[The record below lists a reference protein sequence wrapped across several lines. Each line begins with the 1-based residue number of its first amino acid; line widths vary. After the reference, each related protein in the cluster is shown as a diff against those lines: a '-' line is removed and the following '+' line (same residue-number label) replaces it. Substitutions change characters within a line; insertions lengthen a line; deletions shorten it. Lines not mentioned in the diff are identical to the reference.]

1 MVNGITFSEQLITSE
16 NFAHFMYTFLN
27 HANGVTKGC
36 AISNANGKV
45 YVQKGY
51 FIVFGRM
58 VQIIGTE
65 EIASPDVVSGQ
76 LYCKVVFEVD
86 LSKENTA
93 EEFIQGAFKTLTS
106 TTGYPSVKQEDLDD
120 AGKVYQMPWCQYVKQ
135 AGSIK
140 DFRDLREILDLN
152 SIWSAI
158 SNQNTQ
164 YKGEFDDY
172 FAAQRST
179 ILGMIKELEGHGY
192 ATTAEFNSL
201 SSEVAETKKSVSDGK
216 ALVAAAITAKRVA
229 TAATDTFAK
238 MAENIKKIVL
248 GSGNAQPA
256 DVLAGK
262 TATNDSG
269 VEFTGTMPNRGWNAG
284 DAISIANSNSVAN
297 KMYAKFPAGAY
308 FDESAGSPGGAVYL
322 PYNTLASAI
331 GLNPDYMID
340 TYTVLGKKGKI
351 PTIEG
356 VNITPQT
363 YKQTVNC
370 AWKRL
375 SGNVEIAAVP
385 LPPANVIKKGYRYWI
400 GSNYVDGTYVYSDI
414 TGYYYQAPNE
424 MTGVTGGWNWILPSD
439 QKPNP
444 GTLSRQQ
451 GYMDIKMNPGSWEG
465 GTSSGS
471 NTVVAFLCTTY
482 KINITNIRTIYLPI
496 IEGSTGSYTTY
507 FGIANEQPGS
517 KSWNNFVSRVLG
529 DPVAGKQFVLDVS
542 NITGSYY
549 LIVMA
554 TAFYGSNTGIKGNHT
569 RFSEIRYETMER

>member
-120 AGKVYQMPWCQYVKQ
+120 AGKVYQMPWCQYIKQ

-158 SNQNTQ
+158 SSQNTQ

-179 ILGMIKELEGHGY
+179 ILGMIAELEGQGY
-192 ATTAEFNSL
+192 ATTAEFNDL
-201 SSEVAETKKSVSDGK
+201 SAEVADTKKSVSDGK
-216 ALVAAAITAKRVA
+216 AEIAAAITLKRVT
-229 TAATDTFAK
+229 TAASATFHQ

-256 DVLAGK
+256 DVLQGK

-269 VEFTGTMPNRGWNAG
+269 VEFTGTMPNNPNGTTAASVALWNG
-284 DAISIANSNSVAN
+284 DLYYRIPKGAYISLNADGYPEVKASQATIAN
-297 KMYAKFPAGAY
+297 
-308 FDESAGSPGGAVYL
+308 
-322 PYNTLASAI
+322 AI

-363 YKQTVNC
+363 YKQTVNS

-375 SGNVEIAAVP
+375 SGNVEIAGVP

-400 GSNYVDGTYVYSDI
+400 GSSYVDGTCEGYFPTPNDLYYMGNNPAGFSGGGSYVIYYLDHIEIKDVGEGKIVTGANEFNYTGHQYFKIDGEFCNGSSATRTIKFYYGGKTGWYLYYEHGFAGAACTGRTTISIPLPANIGAQRTQMFIGSSI
-414 TGYYYQAPNE
+414 TG
-424 MTGVTGGWNWILPSD
+424 
-439 QKPNP
+439 
-444 GTLSRQQ
+444 
-451 GYMDIKMNPGSWEG
+451 
-465 GTSSGS
+465 
-471 NTVVAFLCTTY
+471 
-482 KINITNIRTIYLPI
+482 KIYRIWL
-496 IEGSTGSYTTY
+496 E
-507 FGIANEQPGS
+507 
-517 KSWNNFVSRVLG
+517 
-529 DPVAGKQFVLDVS
+529 
-542 NITGSYY
+542 
-549 LIVMA
+549 
-554 TAFYGSNTGIKGNHT
+554 
-569 RFSEIRYETMER
+569 

>member
-76 LYCKVVFEVD
+76 LYCKVVFEID

-120 AGKVYQMPWCQYVKQ
+120 AGKVYQMPWCQYIKQ

-158 SNQNTQ
+158 SSQNTQ

-179 ILGMIKELEGHGY
+179 ILGMIAELEGQGY
-192 ATTAEFNSL
+192 ATTAEFNDL
-201 SSEVAETKKSVSDGK
+201 SAEVADTKKSVSDGK
-216 ALVAAAITAKRVA
+216 AEIAAAITLKRVT
-229 TAATDTFAK
+229 TAASATFHQ

-340 TYTVLGKKGKI
+340 TYTLLGKKGKI

-385 LPPANVIKKGYRYWI
+385 LPPASVIKKGYRYWI
-400 GSNYVDGTYVYSDI
+400 GSSYVDGTCE
-414 TGYYYQAPNE
+414 GYFPTANDLYLRGN
-424 MTGVTGGWNWILPSD
+424 
-439 QKPNP
+439 NP
-444 GTLSRQQ
+444 ANFSC
-451 GYMDIKMNPGSWEG
+451 
-465 GTSSGS
+465 SSGS
-471 NTVVAFLCTTY
+471 GYVTFFLDHIEIRDTSDTKIINASIKFNLTGHANLKIDGEFCNGASSGRYLDIYRGSGTGWYGFAQHIFAGAACTGRTT
-482 KINITNIRTIYLPI
+482 ITIPLP
-496 IEGSTGSYTTY
+496 
-507 FGIANEQPGS
+507 AN
-517 KSWNNFVSRVLG
+517 LG
-529 DPVAGKQFVLDVS
+529 DQLIGFRFGS
-542 NITGSYY
+542 SITGNIYRIW
-549 LIVMA
+549 L
-554 TAFYGSNTGIKGNHT
+554 
-569 RFSEIRYETMER
+569 E

>member
-36 AISNANGKV
+36 AVSNANGKV

-120 AGKVYQMPWCQYVKQ
+120 AGKVYQMPWCQYIKQ

-152 SIWSAI
+152 TIWSAI

-179 ILGMIKELEGHGY
+179 ILGMIAELEGQGY
-192 ATTAEFNSL
+192 ATTAEFNTL
-201 SSEVAETKKSVSDGK
+201 SAEVADTKKSVSDGK

-269 VEFTGTMPNRGWNAG
+269 VEFMGTMPNNPDVTTAASTILYEGSLYYRIPKGAYINLTSNGYPEVKA
-284 DAISIANSNSVAN
+284 SQTTIAN
-297 KMYAKFPAGAY
+297 
-308 FDESAGSPGGAVYL
+308 
-322 PYNTLASAI
+322 AI
-331 GLNPDYMID
+331 GLNPDYMLDSIN
-340 TYTVLGKKGKI
+340 VLGKQGKI
-351 PTIEG
+351 QSMAG
-356 VNITPQT
+356 VTITPQT
-363 YKQTVNC
+363 YAQTVWS
-370 AWKRL
+370 AWKRMT
-375 SGNVEIAAVP
+375 GNVEIAAVP
-385 LPPANVIKKGYRYWI
+385 LPPASVIKKGYRYWI
-400 GSNYVDGTYVYSDI
+400 GGNYVDGTYVYSDI

-424 MTGVTGGWNWILPSD
+424 MTGVTGGWKWILPSD

-444 GTLSRQQ
+444 GTLSRLQ

-471 NTVVAFLCTTY
+471 NNVVAFLCTTY
-482 KINITNIRTIYLPI
+482 KLNLTNVRTIYLPF
-496 IEGSTGSYTTY
+496 IEGSAGSYSTY
-507 FGIANEQPGS
+507 FGIANELPAS
-517 KSWNNFVSRVLG
+517 KNWNNFVLRVS
-529 DPVAGKQFVLDVS
+529 DHPVAGTQLVLDVS

-549 LIVMA
+549 LIIEA
-554 TAFYGSNTGIKGNHT
+554 DAYYGSNTGIKTNHT
-569 RFSEIRYETMER
+569 RFAEVRYETMER

>member
-93 EEFIQGAFKTLTS
+93 EEFIQGVFKTLTS
-106 TTGYPSVKQEDLDD
+106 TASYPSVRQEDLDD
-120 AGKVYQMPWCQYVKQ
+120 TGKVYQMPWCQYIKQ
-135 AGSIK
+135 AGAIK

-158 SNQNTQ
+158 SSQNTQ

-179 ILGMIKELEGHGY
+179 ILGMIAELEGQGY
-192 ATTAEFNSL
+192 ATTAEFNDL
-201 SSEVAETKKSVSDGK
+201 SAEVAETKKSVSDGK

-229 TAATDTFAK
+229 TAATATFK
-238 MAENIKKIVL
+238 EMAANIGRIVL

-340 TYTVLGKKGKI
+340 TYTLLGKKGKI
-351 PTIEG
+351 QSMAG
-356 VNITPQT
+356 VTITPQT
-363 YKQTVNC
+363 YAQTVWS
-370 AWKRL
+370 AWKRMT
-375 SGNVEIAAVP
+375 GNVEIAGVP
-385 LPPANVIKKGYRYWI
+385 LPPASVVKKGYRYWI
-400 GSNYVDGTYVYSDI
+400 GSSYVDGTCE
-414 TGYYYQAPNE
+414 GYFPTANDLYLHGN
-424 MTGVTGGWNWILPSD
+424 
-439 QKPNP
+439 NP
-444 GTLSRQQ
+444 ANFSC
-451 GYMDIKMNPGSWEG
+451 
-465 GTSSGS
+465 SSGS
-471 NTVVAFLCTTY
+471 GYVTFFLDHIEIRDTSDTKIINASIKFNLTGHANLKIDGEFCNGASSGRYLDIYRGSGTGWYSFAQHIFAGSACTGRTT
-482 KINITNIRTIYLPI
+482 ITIPLP
-496 IEGSTGSYTTY
+496 
-507 FGIANEQPGS
+507 AN
-517 KSWNNFVSRVLG
+517 LG
-529 DPVAGKQFVLDVS
+529 DQLIGFRFGS
-542 NITGSYY
+542 SITGNIYHVW
-549 LIVMA
+549 L
-554 TAFYGSNTGIKGNHT
+554 
-569 RFSEIRYETMER
+569 E

>member
-93 EEFIQGAFKTLTS
+93 EEFIQGVFKTLTS
-106 TTGYPSVKQEDLDD
+106 TASYPSVRQEDLDD
-120 AGKVYQMPWCQYVKQ
+120 TGKVYQMPWCQYIKQ
-135 AGSIK
+135 AGAIK

-158 SNQNTQ
+158 SSQNTQ

-179 ILGMIKELEGHGY
+179 ILGMIAELEGQGY
-192 ATTAEFNSL
+192 ATTAEFNDL
-201 SSEVAETKKSVSDGK
+201 SAEVAETKKSVSDGK

-256 DVLAGK
+256 DVRKGK
-262 TATNDSG
+262 TFTNDEGIEKAGTMPEYISGTKGISCGLNDSG
-269 VEFTGTMPNRGWNAG
+269 LYYYMGAG
-284 DAISIANSNSVAN
+284 YWIQDGSGKSWVYMSRDDVA
-297 KMYAKFPAGAY
+297 A
-308 FDESAGSPGGAVYL
+308 
-322 PYNTLASAI
+322 TI
-331 GLNPDYMID
+331 GLNPDAMLDSIN
-340 TYTVLGKKGKI
+340 VLGKQGKI
-351 PTIEG
+351 QSMAG
-356 VNITPQT
+356 VTITPQT
-363 YKQTVNC
+363 YAQTVWS

-375 SGNVEIAAVP
+375 TGNVDIAAVP

-400 GSNYVDGTYVYSDI
+400 GGSYIDGTFEGYVPVATDLYLRGNNINGWTPSSTSTIKFETGQITIVNAQMEFMYGGKKLNLAGFSRLHIEGWFRHNYGDYEKYVILYASDSTTS
-414 TGYYYQAPNE
+414 TGQDIGNVE
-424 MTGVTGGWNWILPSD
+424 MLP
-439 QKPNP
+439 
-444 GTLSRQQ
+444 QQ
-451 GYMDIKMNPGSWEG
+451 
-465 GTSSGS
+465 T
-471 NTVVAFLCTTY
+471 
-482 KINITNIRTIYLPI
+482 ITNPTINFNYAATKYLVLRI
-496 IEGSTGSYTTY
+496 DSRISGVIYRIWIE
-507 FGIANEQPGS
+507 
-517 KSWNNFVSRVLG
+517 
-529 DPVAGKQFVLDVS
+529 
-542 NITGSYY
+542 
-549 LIVMA
+549 
-554 TAFYGSNTGIKGNHT
+554 
-569 RFSEIRYETMER
+569 

>member
-65 EIASPDVVSGQ
+65 EITSPDVVSGQ

-120 AGKVYQMPWCQYVKQ
+120 AGKVYQMPWCQYIKQ

-158 SNQNTQ
+158 SGQNTQ

-179 ILGMIKELEGHGY
+179 ILGMIAELEGHGY
-192 ATTAEFNSL
+192 ATTAEFNDL
-201 SSEVAETKKSVSDGK
+201 SAEVADTKKSVSDGK

-248 GSGNAQPA
+248 GSGNALKA
-256 DVLAGK
+256 HVLAGK
-262 TATNDSG
+262 TFTNDDG
-269 VEFTGTMPNRGWNAG
+269 VEYTGEMPERAGEQIPASQVTKSGNAIVMKSSRNG
-284 DAISIANSNSVAN
+284 HINETTTVAADQSAVASAAGVN
-297 KMYAKFPAGAY
+297 GAVIRAGYDVLGVPGQIQSLAGA
-308 FDESAGSPGGAVYL
+308 D
-322 PYNTLASAI
+322 
-331 GLNPDYMID
+331 
-340 TYTVLGKKGKI
+340 
-351 PTIEG
+351 
-356 VNITPQT
+356 ITPQT
-363 YKQTVNC
+363 YAQT
-370 AWKRL
+370 
-375 SGNVEIAAVP
+375 IAAAGKYGAGNHNIRGVP

-400 GSNYVDGTYVYSDI
+400 GSNYVDGQFEGYVPMPTDLYLRGQSFVSFSAWGNYQYPAFDSGQI
-414 TGYYYQAPNE
+414 TCIKENNGFKANVDF
-424 MTGVTGGWNWILPSD
+424 TGFT
-439 QKPNP
+439 
-444 GTLSRQQ
+444 TLNFEI
-451 GYMDIKMNPGSWEG
+451 YP
-465 GTSSGS
+465 
-471 NTVVAFLCTTY
+471 TY
-482 KINITNIRTIYLPI
+482 KGSSRHFNI
-496 IEGSTGSYTTY
+496 
-507 FGIANEQPGS
+507 Q
-517 KSWNNFVSRVLG
+517 VVG
-529 DPVAGKQFVLDVS
+529 DVTRWAQVVLDGTINTMQTVS
-542 NITGSYY
+542 INLGVLAINQEFAFTFTG
-549 LIVMA
+549 
-554 TAFYGSNTGIKGNHT
+554 FKGAIY
-569 RFSEIRYETMER
+569 RIWKS

>member
-93 EEFIQGAFKTLTS
+93 EEFIQGVFKTLTS
-106 TTGYPSVKQEDLDD
+106 TASYPSVRQEDLDD
-120 AGKVYQMPWCQYVKQ
+120 TGKVYQMPWCQYIKQ
-135 AGSIK
+135 AGAIK

-158 SNQNTQ
+158 SSQNTQ

-179 ILGMIKELEGHGY
+179 ILGMIAELEGQGY
-192 ATTAEFNSL
+192 ATTAEFNDL
-201 SSEVAETKKSVSDGK
+201 SAEVAETKKSVSDGK

-229 TAATDTFAK
+229 TAATATFK
-238 MAENIKKIVL
+238 EMAANIGRIVL

-269 VEFTGTMPNRGWNAG
+269 VEFMGTMPNNPDVTTAASTILYEGSLYYRIPKGAYINLTSNGYPEVKASQ
-284 DAISIANSNSVAN
+284 ATIAN
-297 KMYAKFPAGAY
+297 
-308 FDESAGSPGGAVYL
+308 
-322 PYNTLASAI
+322 AI
-331 GLNPDYMID
+331 GLNPDYMLDSIN
-340 TYTVLGKKGKI
+340 VLGKQGKI
-351 PTIEG
+351 QSMAG
-356 VNITPQT
+356 VTITPQT
-363 YKQTVNC
+363 YAQTVWS
-370 AWKRL
+370 AWKRMT
-375 SGNVEIAAVP
+375 GNVEIAAVP
-385 LPPANVIKKGYRYWI
+385 LPPASVVKKGYRYWI
-400 GSNYVDGTYVYSDI
+400 GSSYVDGTCEGYFPTANDLYLHGNNPANFSCSSDSGYVTFFLDHIEIRDTSDTKIINASIKFNLTGHANLKIDGEFCNGASSGRYLDIYRGSGTGWYSFAQHIFAGSACTGRTTITIPLPANLGDQLIGFRFGSSI
-414 TGYYYQAPNE
+414 TG
-424 MTGVTGGWNWILPSD
+424 
-439 QKPNP
+439 
-444 GTLSRQQ
+444 
-451 GYMDIKMNPGSWEG
+451 
-465 GTSSGS
+465 
-471 NTVVAFLCTTY
+471 
-482 KINITNIRTIYLPI
+482 NIYHVWL
-496 IEGSTGSYTTY
+496 E
-507 FGIANEQPGS
+507 
-517 KSWNNFVSRVLG
+517 
-529 DPVAGKQFVLDVS
+529 
-542 NITGSYY
+542 
-549 LIVMA
+549 
-554 TAFYGSNTGIKGNHT
+554 
-569 RFSEIRYETMER
+569 